1 MPVDILLVFS
11 DRDKDGAAELE
22 RHLTPLSR
30 ADKIRL
36 WHRGKILS
44 GEDADKKWREQVE
57 RAQIILFLVS
67 ADLEIDRDSEITA
80 ALDQRHARNARVIPV
95 LWRAVNVNELRYREM
110 RMIPDGSPVSARRDR
125 DQAWVEV
132 VQGISKVVAVMPAAP
147 AAAPAA
153 PQTSAAPGA
162 GTPAGAPSGA
172 ASAAPTTPQSPPTTP
187 QSPPAAPAPAP
198 DTGRIKILFIGANPV
213 DTTRLMLS
221 EEMNAI
227 ERRILQGSHRERFD
241 LRSAW
246 AVTAADLSH
255 TLLRHTPGILHFSG
269 HGGHRGEIILNDE
282 SGRSQT
288 VAGPALARLF
298 KIFVAKGL
306 RCVVLNSC
314 YSQEQAAALAQHV
327 DCVIGIT
334 GEIVDS
340 AAFAFAA
347 GFYTGLAQ
355 GETIQTAFDL
365 GCAQIAIMGGPD
377 PDQAKLIGR
386 PGVDLE
392 KLRLA

>member
-1 MPVDILLVFS
+1 MPVDILLLFS
-11 DRDKDGAAELE
+11 ERDKDGAAELE
-22 RHLTPLSR
+22 RHLMPLSR

-36 WHRGKILS
+36 WHRGKILV

-57 RAQIILFLVS
+57 RAQIILLLVS
-67 ADLEIDRDSEITA
+67 ADLENDCYSEITA
-80 ALDQRHARNARVIPV
+80 ALEQRRLREARVIPV
-95 LWRAVNVNELRYREM
+95 LWRALNINELRYREM
-110 RMIPDGSPVSARRDR
+110 RMIPDGNPVSARRDR

-132 VQGISKVVAVMPAAP
+132 VQGISRVVAVMPAAP
-147 AAAPAA
+147 PAIPVE
-153 PQTSAAPGA
+153 PQTGGAAGA
-162 GTPAGAPSGA
+162 GTAAGARSAVAPVVPQSSPS
-172 ASAAPTTPQSPPTTP
+172 ASAS
-187 QSPPAAPAPAP
+187 AP
-198 DTGRIKILFIGANPV
+198 DTGRIKILFIGANPA
-213 DTTRLMLS
+213 DTTRLMLP
-221 EEMNAI
+221 EEMRQI
-227 ERRILQGSHRERFD
+227 DKRIQHGSHRERFD

-246 AVTAADLSH
+246 AVTAADLSQ
-255 TLLRHTPGILHFSG
+255 TLLRYTPGILHFSG
-269 HGGHRGEIILNDE
+269 HGAHRGEIILNDE
-282 SGRSQT
+282 SGRSQS

-314 YSQEQAAALAQHV
+314 YSEEQARALAQHV
-327 DCVIGIT
+327 DCVVGIT

-355 GETIQTAFDL
+355 GETMQTAFDL

-386 PGVDLE
+386 AGVDLE
-392 KLRLA
+392 KMRLA